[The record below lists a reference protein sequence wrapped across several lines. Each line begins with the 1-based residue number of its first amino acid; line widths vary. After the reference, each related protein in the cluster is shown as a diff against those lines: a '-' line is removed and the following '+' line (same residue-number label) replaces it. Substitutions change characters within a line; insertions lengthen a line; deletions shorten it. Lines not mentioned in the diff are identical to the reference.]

1 MEPTYPSYRTEQM
14 GLPGCKMRRT
24 PTTAVGVAI
33 GALVWVILLS
43 GCGGSSK
50 TAPTGTTGTS
60 GHAAAERSETVPK
73 TSIEASIPVV
83 VGEHVI
89 PARYTCDGGNVS
101 LPVQWSLIPKGTAEI
116 VMFLIKL
123 KSSGKGTFFDWAVAG
138 LSPTSHGVSAG
149 TLPAGA
155 VVGRNS
161 FGQDGYS
168 VCPPKGSKEEIF
180 VLRVV
185 ALPHPLAAKSGF
197 DAEAF
202 YKEAERSTKV
212 VGITGGVYTR
222 R

>member
-1 MEPTYPSYRTEQM
+1 MRLS
-14 GLPGCKMRRT
+14 GCKMRRT
-24 PTTAVGVAI
+24 RTTGVGAAI
-33 GALVWVILLS
+33 GVLVWSILLS

-50 TAPTGTTGTS
+50 TSSTGAAGTS
-60 GHAAAERSETVPK
+60 GRTTTTANRSEQPPK

-83 VGEHVI
+83 VGDHVI

-149 TLPAGA
+149 ALPAGA
-155 VVGRNS
+155 AVGRNS

-168 VCPPKGSKEEIF
+168 ICPPKGSGEEIF
-180 VLRVV
+180 ILRVV
-185 ALPHPLAAKSGF
+185 ALPHPIPAKPGF
-197 DAEAF
+197 DAGAF